1 LNVTLG
7 AVIIAWASYSCSRR
21 WLNTSMCS
29 KPRNPNLQPCPSAGL
44 KTWLWKQDT
53 DSPCQL
59 NSWMLHKNKNTI
71 LSSVS
76 GKVLLYISGKV
87 NGCVTTWLVLKT
99 LYNEVLEGDI
109 FSDHDKVYDCVNR
122 VTSLSK
128 LKFYGITGKVNA

>member
-44 KTWLWKQDT
+44 KTWFWKQDT

-59 NSWMLHKNKNTI
+59 NSWMLHKIKT
-71 LSSVS
+71 LFWVKSQERYC
-76 GKVLLYISGKV
+76 YISGKV
-87 NGCVTTWLVLKT
+87 NCCVTTWLVLKT
-99 LYNEVLEGDI
+99 LYNEVMEGDI
-109 FSDHDKVYDCVNR
+109 FCDHDKVCDCVKCHYLNWN
-122 VTSLSK
+122 SME
-128 LKFYGITGKVNA
+128 